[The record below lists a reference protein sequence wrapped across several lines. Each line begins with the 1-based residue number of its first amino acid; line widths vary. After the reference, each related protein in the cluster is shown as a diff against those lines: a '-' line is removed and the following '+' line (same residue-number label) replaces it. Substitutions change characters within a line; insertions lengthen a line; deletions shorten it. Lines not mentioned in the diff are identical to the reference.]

1 MPLKLFRRHES
12 KCARGYAKDFRIYEH
27 DSPKTT
33 RKGQCDCP
41 IYAEGK
47 LESGTYVRPKGTGQ
61 RSWDLARNEIA
72 RWETATQLQAPAADE
87 GGEYT
92 LVSVNDAV
100 TSFYANTQENGASQ
114 ERMVALEH
122 LFTLR
127 LVPFSKEHRIQYIQ
141 EMDNAQAWQKF
152 RQSWR
157 NLNPHKNRK
166 PEPGQE
172 NLDKPLSDST
182 RSRFT
187 TDLRSFLSYCESCE
201 WLSDNWA
208 SRKHKMIAYTK
219 VEPKEP
225 FSDEDLFYIYK
236 AWEFVT
242 DGKGYS
248 NKRLGMQNGFEA
260 LVFAW
265 TLRYTGLR
273 ISDVTALDVSQ
284 LVPFQHAGFS
294 HAIWCHPSKTRGKE
308 GNFVNIPIPGKNQ
321 MGLGHPNLVAALQS
335 LPPKHG
341 RYFFLGGGPLPTR
354 DTEEWRNRIKKSST
368 NWRER
373 INRLFQIAEK
383 LMREDGKTFSVH
395 PHPHRFRHTFCA
407 NLLQAGV
414 SLRTVASY
422 IGDTEEIVRKHY
434 AKFCIAEQVEA
445 AKSLDSAMAKHV
457 PTLTYAANPLLI
469 ASAKKER

>member
-1 MPLKLFRRHES
+1 M
-12 KCARGYAKDFRIYEH
+12 YEH

-33 RKGQCDCP
+33 HKAQCNCP

-47 LESGTYVRPKGTGQ
+47 LENGTYVRPKGTGQ
-61 RSWDLARNEIA
+61 RSWDLARNETA
-72 RWETATQLQAPAADE
+72 KWETADRPPAPAPPQEA
-87 GGEYT
+87 EYN
-92 LVSVNDAV
+92 LVPVSDAV
-100 TSFYANTQENGASQ
+100 TAFYANIRENGASK
-114 ERMVALEH
+114 ERMVSLEH

-127 LVPFSKEHRIQYIQ
+127 LVPFSKEHGIQYVQ
-141 EMDNAQAWQKF
+141 EMDNAQIWKTF

-157 NLNPHKNRK
+157 NLNPHKNRR
-166 PEPGQE
+166 PAPGQE

-187 TDLRSFLSYCESCE
+187 SDLRSFLSYCESCE

-208 SRKHKMIAYTK
+208 SKKHKIIAYTR

-225 FSDEDLFYIYK
+225 FSEQDLFYSYK
-236 AWEFVT
+236 AWECVT
-242 DGKGYS
+242 NGKGYS
-248 NKRLGMQNGFEA
+248 SKRVGTPNGFEA

-284 LVPFQHAGFS
+284 LVPFQHASFS

-308 GNFVNIPIPGKNQ
+308 ANFVNIPIPGKDQ
-321 MGLGHPNLVAALQS
+321 MGPGHPNLVAALQS
-335 LPPKHG
+335 LPLKHG

-354 DTEEWRNRIKKSST
+354 GTEAWRNRIKKSST

-373 INRLFQIAEK
+373 INRLFQIAER
-383 LMREDGKTFSVH
+383 LMREDGKSFSVH

-407 NLLQAGV
+407 SLLQAGV

-422 IGDTEEIVRKHY
+422 IGDTEEVVRKHY

-445 AKSLDSAMAKHV
+445 AKSLGLALAKQV
-457 PTLTYAANPLLI
+457 PSLTYAADPLLI
-469 ASAKKER
+469 ASARKER

>member
-1 MPLKLFRRHES
+1 MPRASLRAERTWPKS
-12 KCARGYAKDFRIYEH
+12 TGY
-27 DSPKTT
+27 
-33 RKGQCDCP
+33 
-41 IYAEGK
+41 
-47 LESGTYVRPKGTGQ
+47 
-61 RSWDLARNEIA
+61 RSWDLARNETA
-72 RWETATQLQAPAADE
+72 RWENVGQLRERAPTSE
-87 GGEYT
+87 EEYK
-92 LVSVNDAV
+92 LVTVNDAV
-100 TSFYANTQENGASQ
+100 TFFYANTRENGASN
-114 ERMVALEH
+114 ERVTSLEH

-127 LVPFSKEHRIQYIQ
+127 LVPFSNEQGLHYIQ
-141 EMDNAQAWQKF
+141 EMDNAQIWQKF

-166 PEPGQE
+166 PEPRQE
-172 NLDKPLSDST
+172 NLIKALSDST

-208 SRKHKMIAYTK
+208 SRKHKIVAYTK
-219 VEPKEP
+219 IEPKEP
-225 FSDEDLFYIYK
+225 FSEEDLFYIYR
-236 AWEFVT
+236 AWERVT

-248 NKRLGMQNGFEA
+248 SKRLGTQNGFEA

-273 ISDVTALDVSQ
+273 ISDVSALDVSQ
-284 LVPFQHAGFS
+284 LVPFKHAGFS

-308 GNFVNIPIPGKNQ
+308 GNFVNIPIPGKEQ

-335 LPPKHG
+335 LPLKHG

-354 DTEEWRNRIKKSST
+354 DTEGWRNRIKKSST

-373 INRLFQIAEK
+373 INRLFHIAEQ

-407 NLLQAGV
+407 SLLQAGV

-422 IGDTEEIVRKHY
+422 VGDTEEIVRKHY
-434 AKFCIAEQVEA
+434 AKFCMAEQVEA
-445 AKSLDSAMAKHV
+445 AKSLGNAMAKQV
-457 PTLTYAANPLLI
+457 STFAYAADPLLI
-469 ASAKKER
+469 ASARKER